1 MKEMALVYLD
11 KDKVYKMIKKQ
22 VISLELKPGSIFT
35 ELEISS
41 KLNFGKSPVRE
52 ALKRLEQENFITAI
66 PYKGYLVKEISRNYV
81 IELLEMRKV
90 LETHLSKVLAEKVKN
105 GDTKVSQF
113 ISKIL
118 KEHERLA
125 PRILRNQ
132 KGEEIGKIADIDF
145 HLKLS
150 RFYDNSIYQQ
160 ILHRL
165 LDQILRVINLSAQVP
180 DRIKKSFEEH
190 YNILLAIKK
199 GTPDEAE
206 KLTIAHIES
215 VKLDI
220 LKKLLELEKVSES
233 ASRVYPFSIQAR
245 KRAMRRTLKVKP

>member
-1 MKEMALVYLD
+1 MATVYLD
-11 KDKVYKMIKKQ
+11 KDKVYKMIKKK
-22 VISLELKPGSIFT
+22 VISLELKPGSNFT

-81 IELLEMRKV
+81 IELLEMRKI
-90 LETHLSKVLAEKVKN
+90 LETHVSKVLADKVKN
-105 GDTKVSQF
+105 GDANVSQF
-113 ISKIL
+113 LAKIL
-118 KEHERLA
+118 KEHERLG
-125 PRILRNQ
+125 PRVLRGQ
-132 KGEEIGKIADIDF
+132 KGEGIGKIVDINF
-145 HLKLS
+145 HFKLS
-150 RFYDNSIYQQ
+150 RLYNNSVYQQ

-165 LDQILRVINLSAQVP
+165 FDQILRVMNLSAQVP

-199 GTPDEAE
+199 GLPDEAE
-206 KLTIAHIES
+206 KLTIVHIES

-220 LKKLLELEKVSES
+220 LKKLSELAKQIGKS
-233 ASRVYPFSIQAR
+233 AS
-245 KRAMRRTLKVKP
+245 